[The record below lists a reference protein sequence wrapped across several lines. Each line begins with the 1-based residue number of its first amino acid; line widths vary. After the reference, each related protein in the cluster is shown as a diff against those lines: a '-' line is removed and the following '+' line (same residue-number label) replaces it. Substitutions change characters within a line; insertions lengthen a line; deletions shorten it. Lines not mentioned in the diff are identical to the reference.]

1 MISLSKHAIYLHKGK
16 MNVEIIVKLFIM
28 NQVQS
33 FIVLNMRLLACQN
46 CRGYRGGKISTALRP
61 TTVAPNNR

>member
-28 NQVQS
+28 NQVRS

-46 CRGYRGGKISTALRP
+46 CRGYWGGKISTALRP
-61 TTVAPNNR
+61 TTAAIV